1 MSDSDEN
8 NGEAIYSDD
17 SDYEQR
23 DSFVSGRN
31 SQSYDG
37 SIVEEPFEFSNNPP
51 IKQNQ
56 HKESVYNKKKNVDV
70 KNEEIKAKGAKK
82 ED

>member
-23 DSFVSGRN
+23 DSFISGRN

-37 SIVEEPFEFSNNPP
+37 SIVEEPYEFSNNTP
-51 IKQNQ
+51 IQEN
-56 HKESVYNKKKNVDV
+56 
-70 KNEEIKAKGAKK
+70 
-82 ED
+82 